1 MISFEKK
8 RINNLLNI
16 TIIKHNNIKVYKGI
30 PDIPLYTA
38 NNIIKRIDIVM
49 ENKLTETVCTEIVE
63 KPEKAKKEKDRKTL
77 CATPKLIEKLELLIK
92 ENGSSQK
99 EFVEHIIKLME
110 VDNAKQRLSGSADMI
125 TEFEHYLTQLLEA
138 FRLSLFLKES
148 AESRA
153 EEFFH
158 EEIENLKQKISDLT
172 NKNEY
177 QKTENERLKSEAT
190 EAKEKLSEALKNV
203 QNSSK
208 TIESM
213 EASIVDKNALL
224 TAKMD
229 EIEYLKHEAAF
240 AATAKTEI
248 VGLKATIA
256 EQQMA
261 MKDYE
266 RTTEDL
272 KKEIQITKKEAEADI
287 KTAVADAKAE
297 AQQRLD
303 SYIQK
308 IEDKEYRI
316 SRLEYELAVAKL
328 LNSSEKNEEDECEDE
343 LY

>member
-1 MISFEKK
+1 M
-8 RINNLLNI
+8 
-16 TIIKHNNIKVYKGI
+16 

-63 KPEKAKKEKDRKTL
+63 KPEKAKKDRKTL
-77 CATPKLIEKLELLIK
+77 CATPEMIEKLEILIK
-92 ENGSSQK
+92 ENGGSQK

-158 EEIENLKQKISDLT
+158 EEIEKLKQKISDLT
-172 NKNEY
+172 NTNDY
-177 QKTENERLKSEAT
+177 QKTENERLKTEAT
-190 EAKEKLSEALKNV
+190 EAKEKLSEALRNA
-203 QNSSK
+203 QNSAK

-213 EASIVDKNALL
+213 EASIADKNALL
-224 TAKMD
+224 DAKNY
-229 EIEYLKHEAAF
+229 EIQRLTNDAAF
-240 AATAKTEI
+240 AVAAKKEIEDLKTEIAEYATAKRN
-248 VGLKATIA
+248 
-256 EQQMA
+256 
-261 MKDYE
+261 YE
-266 RTTEDL
+266 HNIEDL
-272 KKEIQITKKEAEADI
+272 KKEISIIRKEAEADI
-287 KTAVADAKAE
+287 KTAVADAKE
-297 AQQRLD
+297 EVQQRLD

-328 LNSSEKNEEDECEDE
+328 LNSSEKNEEDEFEDE